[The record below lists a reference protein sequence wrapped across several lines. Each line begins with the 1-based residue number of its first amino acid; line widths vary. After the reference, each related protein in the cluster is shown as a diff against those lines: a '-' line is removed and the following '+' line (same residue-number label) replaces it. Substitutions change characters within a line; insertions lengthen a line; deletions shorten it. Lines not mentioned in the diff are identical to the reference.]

1 MYLPFILDRQQETLS
16 GLSRIA
22 VGGQI
27 RSVCCLLQFALDRQ
41 VSMKTG
47 RSGIKRTPRGRHYHV
62 KQNLRMG
69 RALPLNDVPDAI
81 LTRTVLR

>member
-1 MYLPFILDRQQETLS
+1 
-16 GLSRIA
+16 
-22 VGGQI
+22 
-27 RSVCCLLQFALDRQ
+27 SVCCLLQFALDRQ

-69 RALPLNDVPDAI
+69 HALPLNDVTDAI